1 MKREQME
8 IQLRQSAKKQ
18 QDKRKHELFGII
30 EQLKDELSKT
40 DNKAELQQKID
51 ELQTEFDSI
60 V

>member
-1 MKREQME
+1 MHA
-8 IQLRQSAKKQ
+8 QLRQSAKKQ

-51 ELQTEFDSI
+51 KLQTEFDSI